1 MAFIPYGRQDISQ
14 EDINAVVEVLTSDF
28 LTQGPKVPE
37 FEDCVARYVGVAE
50 AVAVNSATSALHIA
64 CMALDLGEGDWL
76 WTSPNTFVASANCG
90 IYCGANISFVDIN
103 PQTYNMDVDALRE
116 KLQKARIDGGL
127 PKVVVPVAFAGQSC
141 DMKEIHELSLEYGF
155 KIIEDAS
162 HAIGGN
168 YLNKKIG
175 ASVYSD
181 ITIFSF
187 HPVKIVTTAE
197 GGMALTND
205 KCLAEKMRLARSH
218 GITRDTQTM
227 TQEPDGPWYY
237 QQTELGL
244 NYRMT
249 EMQAALGISQMK
261 RIDDFVARRHQLA
274 NRYDQLLSGLPLK
287 TPYQSVDSYSGYH
300 LYPIVL
306 DNKEKRLVIF
316 NALRAANIGV
326 NVHYI
331 PVHTQPYYKALG
343 HKAGDYPQSELYYSG
358 AISLPMYA
366 TLSDSEQDFVIKTL
380 KEQL

>member
-1 MAFIPYGRQDISQ
+1 MGFIPYGRQDISQ
-14 EDINAVVEVLTSDF
+14 EDINAVVEVLTSDY

-37 FEDCVARYVGVAE
+37 FEDCVARYVGVTDAI
-50 AVAVNSATSALHIA
+50 AVNSATSALHIA
-64 CMALDLGEGDWL
+64 CMALGLGEGDWL

-90 IYCGANISFVDIN
+90 LYCGANISFVDIN
-103 PQTYNMDVDALRE
+103 PQTYNMDADALRK
-116 KLQKARIDGGL
+116 KLSKAKIEGTL

-141 DMKEIHELSLEYGF
+141 DMKGIHELSLEYGF

-168 YLNKKIG
+168 YLDKKIG
-175 ASVYSD
+175 ASIYSD

-205 KCLAEKMRLARSH
+205 KQLADKMRLARSH

-261 RIDDFVARRHQLA
+261 RIDGFVARRHQLA
-274 NRYDQLLSGLPLK
+274 NRYDQLLAGLPLR
-287 TPYQSVDSYSGYH
+287 TPHQSSDSYSGYH

-306 DNKEKRLVIF
+306 DNKEKRLAVF
-316 NALRAANIGV
+316 NAMRAANIGV

-331 PVHTQPYYKALG
+331 PVHTQPYYLALG
-343 HKAGDYPQSELYYSG
+343 HKIGDYPQSELYYSG

-366 TLSDSEQDFVIKTL
+366 TLSDIEQDFVVKTL

>member
-1 MAFIPYGRQDISQ
+1 MGFIPYGRQDISQ
-14 EDINAVVEVLTSDF
+14 EDINAVVEVLTSDY

-37 FEDCVARYVGVAE
+37 FEDCVARYVGVSDAI
-50 AVAVNSATSALHIA
+50 AVNSATSALHIA
-64 CMALDLGEGDWL
+64 CMALGLGEGDWL

-90 IYCGANISFVDIN
+90 LYCGANISFVDIN
-103 PQTYNMDVDALRE
+103 PQTYNMDADALRK
-116 KLQKARIDGGL
+116 KLSKAKIEGTL
-127 PKVVVPVAFAGQSC
+127 PKVVIPVAFAGQSC

-168 YLNKKIG
+168 YLDKKIG
-175 ASVYSD
+175 ASIYSD

-205 KCLAEKMRLARSH
+205 KQLAEKMRLARSH
-218 GITRDTQTM
+218 GITRDTQAM

-261 RIDDFVARRHQLA
+261 RIDGFVARRHQLA
-274 NRYDQLLSGLPLK
+274 NRYDQLLAGLPLK
-287 TPYQSVDSYSGYH
+287 TPHQSADSYSGYH

-306 DNKEKRLVIF
+306 DNKEKRLAVF
-316 NALRAANIGV
+316 NAMRAANIGV

-331 PVHTQPYYKALG
+331 PVHTQPYYLALG
-343 HKAGDYPQSELYYSG
+343 HKIGDYPQSELYYSG

-366 TLSDSEQDFVIKTL
+366 TLSDIEQDFVVKTL

>member
-1 MAFIPYGRQDISQ
+1 MGFIPYGRQDISQ

-37 FEDCVARYVGVAE
+37 FEDCVAHYVGVSDAI
-50 AVAVNSATSALHIA
+50 AVNSATSALHIA
-64 CMALDLGEGDWL
+64 CMALGLGEGDWL

-90 IYCGANISFVDIN
+90 LYCGANISFVDIN
-103 PQTYNMDVDALRE
+103 PQTYNMDADALRK
-116 KLQKARIDGGL
+116 KLSKAKIEGTL
-127 PKVVVPVAFAGQSC
+127 PKVVIPVAFAGQSC

-168 YLNKKIG
+168 YLDKKIG
-175 ASVYSD
+175 ASIYSD

-205 KCLAEKMRLARSH
+205 KQLAEKMRLARSH
-218 GITRDTQTM
+218 GITRDTQAM

-261 RIDDFVARRHQLA
+261 RIDGFVARRHQLA
-274 NRYDQLLSGLPLK
+274 NRYDQLLAGLPLK
-287 TPYQSVDSYSGYH
+287 IPYQSADSYSGYH

-306 DNKEKRLVIF
+306 DNKEKRLAVF
-316 NALRAANIGV
+316 NAMRAANIGV

-331 PVHTQPYYKALG
+331 PVHTQPYYLALG
-343 HKAGDYPQSELYYSG
+343 HKMGDYPQSELYYSG

-366 TLSDSEQDFVIKTL
+366 TLSDIEQDFVVKTL

>member
-1 MAFIPYGRQDISQ
+1 MSFIPYGRQDISP
-14 EDINAVVEVLTSDF
+14 EDVSAVVEVLTSDY

-37 FEDCVARYVGVAE
+37 FEECVARYVGVAE
-50 AVAVNSATSALHIA
+50 AIAVNSATSALHIA

-90 IYCGANISFVDIN
+90 LYCGANVSFVDIN
-103 PQTYNMDVDALRE
+103 PQTYNMDIDALRQ
-116 KLQKARIDGGL
+116 KLSKAKNDGNL

-141 DMKEIHELSLEYGF
+141 NMKEIHELSLEYGF

-168 YLNKKIG
+168 YLNTKIG
-175 ASVYSD
+175 ASIYSD

-205 KCLAEKMRLARSH
+205 KRLAEKMRLARSH
-218 GITRDTQTM
+218 GITRDTQAM

-237 QQTELGL
+237 QQIDLGL

-261 RIDDFVARRHQLA
+261 RIDDFVTRRHQLA
-274 NRYDQLLSGLPLK
+274 NRYDQLLAGLPLR

-306 DNKEKRLVIF
+306 DNKEKRLAVF
-316 NALRAANIGV
+316 NAMRKANIGV

-331 PVHTQPYYKALG
+331 PVHLQPYYKALG
-343 HKAGDYPQSELYYSG
+343 YKSGDYPQSELYYSG

-366 TLSDSEQDFVIKTL
+366 TLSDIEQDFVVKTL